1 MSNLTLKQ
9 LEKRV
14 SFGFAGYGH
23 QRIVITYRGKE
34 YKCTSTNTSATD
46 RIGSDNGNY
55 SGGVYKTEKQA
66 YLSLYNEC
74 KRSNHLR

>member
-1 MSNLTLKQ
+1 MKNLNQLK
-9 LEKRV
+9 KIV

-23 QRIVITYRGKE
+23 QRISILFRGKE
-34 YKCTSTNTSATD
+34 YHCTSTNTSATD

-66 YLSLYNEC
+66 FISLYNEC
-74 KRSNHLR
+74 KRANKLR